1 MKEMRGEMEQMK
13 ACDGVSLDGIT
24 RIVQGKYNYITAYF
38 EKTQHDIC
46 DIDFINIIFTNI
58 S

>member
-1 MKEMRGEMEQMK
+1 MRGEMEQMK

-24 RIVQGKYNYITAYF
+24 RIVHGEYNYITPNF
-38 EKTQHDIC
+38 EKTQYDIC
-46 DIDFINIIFTNI
+46 DTDFINILFTNI

>member
-1 MKEMRGEMEQMK
+1 MEQMK

-24 RIVQGKYNYITAYF
+24 RIVHGKYNYITANF